1 MDARQL
7 EYFVTIVDEGG
18 FHRAAE
24 RLHVAQPSLSQAVR
38 TLERDVGVALFHR
51 LGRRAVLT
59 EAGRAML
66 EPARQ
71 VLRDLDTTRAS
82 VESVQGLRSGR
93 VQLAVLPSQ
102 SVQPL
107 TAMIGRF
114 HAECPDVLVS
124 VQPAFTPSDA
134 ADLVRGGRSE
144 LGLIGAAE
152 DFALPGLRSR
162 LVERQRFVVVTAP
175 GGPWEAD
182 RAVLRRADLAG
193 QRVITSPEGNR
204 MRHVVD
210 EIIAQG
216 VDLRIVVE
224 TAHREA
230 ILPLVLAGTGI
241 AVLTAGWAEFARAA
255 GARVLD
261 LEPVAELRIS
271 LIHRPAPLT
280 PAAQRFL
287 DLALAR
293 EELGPASEEPA
304 PGRDELGR

>member
-71 VLRDLDTTRAS
+71 VLRDLDTTRAA
-82 VESVQGLRSGR
+82 VESVKGLRTGR
-93 VQLAVLPSQ
+93 VQVAVLPSQ
-102 SVQPL
+102 SVEPL

-114 HAECPDVLVS
+114 HEADPGVLVS
-124 VQPAFTPSDA
+124 VQPAFTAPEA
-134 ADLVRGGRSE
+134 ADMVRGGRSE

-152 DFALPGLRSR
+152 DFALPGLRAH
-162 LVERQRFVVVTAP
+162 LVERQRFVVVTGP
-175 GGPWEAD
+175 DGPWEPD
-182 RAVLRRADLAG
+182 RKVLGRTDLAG
-193 QRVITSPEGNR
+193 QRVITSPHGNR

-210 EIIAQG
+210 EIIALG

-230 ILPLVLAGTGI
+230 ILPLVLSGAGVTL
-241 AVLTAGWAEFARAA
+241 LTEGWAEFARAS
-255 GARVLD
+255 GARVFD
-261 LEPVAELRIS
+261 LEPAAELRIS
-271 LIHRPAPLT
+271 LIHRSAPLS

-287 DLALAR
+287 DSALR
-293 EELGPASEEPA
+293 
-304 PGRDELGR
+304 R